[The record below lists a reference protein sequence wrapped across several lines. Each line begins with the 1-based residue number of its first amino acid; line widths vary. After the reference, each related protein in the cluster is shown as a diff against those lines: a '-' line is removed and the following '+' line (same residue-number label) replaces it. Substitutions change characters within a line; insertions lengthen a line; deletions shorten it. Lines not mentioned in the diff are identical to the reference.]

1 MDKIINDFSVG
12 LFFWQTILFLA
23 LLFLLRK
30 FAWNPILNAVN
41 EREKSIEDAL
51 NSAEDDNLGL
61 FNVQDERVMQ
71 RLNGFVGAIAQQEY
85 MQPDAAMKQLNNKL
99 NVVGLNFVEPK
110 IESDKGN
117 ATVELTQ
124 FGGRY
129 GKTSDNSNGPMSCL
143 LYTSPSP
150 RDS

>member
-1 MDKIINDFSVG
+1 M
-12 LFFWQTILFLA
+12 
-23 LLFLLRK
+23 
-30 FAWNPILNAVN
+30 
-41 EREKSIEDAL
+41 KSFKQFDESHSTAL

-61 FNVQDERVMQ
+61 FNVQDEKVMQ

-85 MQPDAAMKQLNNKL
+85 IQPDAAMKQLSNKL

-129 GKTSDNSNGPMSCL
+129 GKTTDNSTGAMSDGKEIENGDGISH
-143 LYTSPSP
+143 
-150 RDS
+150 RKDSGLKIEFNWEKQNNNQFMVSASLK

>member
-1 MDKIINDFSVG
+1 MKSFK
-12 LFFWQTILFLA
+12 QH
-23 LLFLLRK
+23 
-30 FAWNPILNAVN
+30 N
-41 EREKSIEDAL
+41 ESHSTAL

-71 RLNGFVGAIAQQEY
+71 RLNAYVGALSQQEY

-99 NVVGLNFVEPK
+99 NIVGLNFLEPK

-129 GKTSDNSNGPMSCL
+129 GKTTDNSTGAMSQGKEIENGDGISHKKDGGLKIEFNWEKQNNNQFMVSASL
-143 LYTSPSP
+143 K
-150 RDS
+150 

>member
-1 MDKIINDFSVG
+1 M
-12 LFFWQTILFLA
+12 
-23 LLFLLRK
+23 
-30 FAWNPILNAVN
+30 
-41 EREKSIEDAL
+41 KSFKQFDESHSTAL

-71 RLNGFVGAIAQQEY
+71 RLNAFVGAIAQQEY
-85 MQPDAAMKQLNNKL
+85 MQPDAAMKQLSNKL

-129 GKTSDNSNGPMSCL
+129 GKTTDNSTGAMSDGKEIENGDGISH
-143 LYTSPSP
+143 
-150 RDS
+150 RKDSGLKIEFNWEKQNNNQFMVSASLK

>member
-1 MDKIINDFSVG
+1 M
-12 LFFWQTILFLA
+12 
-23 LLFLLRK
+23 
-30 FAWNPILNAVN
+30 
-41 EREKSIEDAL
+41 KSFKQFDESHTVAL

-71 RLNGFVGAIAQQEY
+71 RLNAYVGALSQQEY

-99 NVVGLNFVEPK
+99 NVVGLNFLEPK

-129 GKTSDNSNGPMSCL
+129 GKTTDNSTGAMSDGKEIENGDGISHKKDGGLKIEFNWEKQNNNQFMVSASL
-143 LYTSPSP
+143 K
-150 RDS
+150 

>member
-1 MDKIINDFSVG
+1 M
-12 LFFWQTILFLA
+12 
-23 LLFLLRK
+23 
-30 FAWNPILNAVN
+30 
-41 EREKSIEDAL
+41 KSFKQFDESHTVAL

-61 FNVQDERVMQ
+61 FNVQDEKSVQ
-71 RLNGFVGAIAQQEY
+71 RLNAFVGAIAQQEY

-99 NVVGLNFVEPK
+99 NIVGLNFVEPK

-129 GKTSDNSNGPMSCL
+129 GKTTDNSTGAMSDGKEIENGDGISH
-143 LYTSPSP
+143 
-150 RDS
+150 RKDSGLKIEFNWEKQNNNQFMVSASLK

>member
-1 MDKIINDFSVG
+1 M
-12 LFFWQTILFLA
+12 
-23 LLFLLRK
+23 
-30 FAWNPILNAVN
+30 
-41 EREKSIEDAL
+41 KSFKQFDESHSTAL

-71 RLNGFVGAIAQQEY
+71 RLNAYVGALSQQEY

-99 NVVGLNFVEPK
+99 NIMGLNFVEPK

-129 GKTSDNSNGPMSCL
+129 GKTTDNSTGAMSQGKEIENGDGISHKKDGGLKIEFNWEKQNNNQFMVSANL
-143 LYTSPSP
+143 K
-150 RDS
+150 

>member
-1 MDKIINDFSVG
+1 M
-12 LFFWQTILFLA
+12 
-23 LLFLLRK
+23 
-30 FAWNPILNAVN
+30 
-41 EREKSIEDAL
+41 KSFKQFDESHTVAL

-61 FNVQDERVMQ
+61 FNIQDERVMQ
-71 RLNGFVGAIAQQEY
+71 RLNSFVGAIAQQEY
-85 MQPDAAMKQLNNKL
+85 MQPDAAMKQLSNKL

-129 GKTSDNSNGPMSCL
+129 GKTTDNSTGAMSDGKEIENGDGISH
-143 LYTSPSP
+143 
-150 RDS
+150 RKDSGLKIEFNWEKQNNNQFMVSASLK

>member
-1 MDKIINDFSVG
+1 M
-12 LFFWQTILFLA
+12 
-23 LLFLLRK
+23 
-30 FAWNPILNAVN
+30 
-41 EREKSIEDAL
+41 KSFKQFDESHSTAL

-99 NVVGLNFVEPK
+99 NVMGLNFTEPK
-110 IESDKGN
+110 IDSDKGN

-129 GKTSDNSNGPMSCL
+129 GKTTDNSNGPMSKGKEIEDGDGISHKKDGGL
-143 LYTSPSP
+143 KIEFKWEKQLNNQYKVFANLK
-150 RDS
+150 